1 MMVPA
6 FFFCR
11 KCCRRVGWMA
21 LEVSV
26 SEMQKKSFSASI
38 FAVCKT
44 SQNKYSVFC
53 FNKAWPWLYTNYRSW
68 SEPSP
73 PQCLK
78 MVKWCLN
85 TTDQILRLQR
95 SNQTWWRTNF
105 VHFLRSPSESFG
117 CKCQTCLFQV
127 HLWQWWKIRIL
138 AERPNEII
146 SSGGGKRHIL
156 IPTQLSNQIVYYH
169 ALTFFP
175 FQKVNSI
182 MLWVCHQCRVVHSFT
197 IY

>member
-1 MMVPA
+1 MAARSRNSSWKLHQGTEYIHTIRTEESKTKYDGPWPSSSVENVAAELAEWRRRSPSW
-6 FFFCR
+6 
-11 KCCRRVGWMA
+11 KC
-21 LEVSV
+21 
-26 SEMQKKSFSASI
+26 KKSFSASI
-38 FAVCKT
+38 FVVCKT

-68 SEPSP
+68 SKPSP
-73 PQCLK
+73 PHCLK

-117 CKCQTCLFQV
+117 CERQTCLFQV

-138 AERPNEII
+138 AERP
-146 SSGGGKRHIL
+146 K
-156 IPTQLSNQIVYYH
+156 
-169 ALTFFP
+169 
-175 FQKVNSI
+175 
-182 MLWVCHQCRVVHSFT
+182 
-197 IY
+197 